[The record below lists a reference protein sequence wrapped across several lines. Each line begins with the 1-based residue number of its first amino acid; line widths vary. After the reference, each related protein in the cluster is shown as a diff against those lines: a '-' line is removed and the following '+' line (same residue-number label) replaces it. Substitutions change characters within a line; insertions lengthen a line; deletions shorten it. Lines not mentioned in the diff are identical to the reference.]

1 MKVASILF
9 ACFAIIPA
17 VLGADYQHA
26 TNLRA
31 GSIYFSPDASSTKL
45 SEVDRG
51 REIVVLET
59 SRDWVHV
66 QVNLAEERS
75 ISGWMPANGII
86 QTSTPNGDKILFGE
100 AIDSEEQA
108 SRNNG
113 RRGAA
118 QDALRLYYQVFEL
131 FPASPLAAEAAY
143 RSADIRWQME
153 KPDVMARP
161 SAKELDPSLREGMEE
176 KYMKEVIKK
185 FPGTKW
191 GDLASFHLIDNKVCG
206 DWQGRSK
213 CPVKEAE
220 IYEKYANEHP
230 QSPSAAEALYNATW
244 RWSALI
250 EIYKS
255 EDQGKKSSEAK
266 IKAIADGQKLT
277 SQFPQ
282 SGWAARA
289 QRLLYY
295 IEQNIPAYGN
305 GSD

>member
-9 ACFAIIPA
+9 AYFAIIPA
-17 VLGADYQHA
+17 LLGADYQHA

-31 GSIYFSPDASSTKL
+31 GSIYLSPDPNSTKL

-59 SRDWVHV
+59 SRDWAHV
-66 QVNLAEERS
+66 QINLAEERS
-75 ISGWMPANGII
+75 ISGWMPANGIV
-86 QTSTPNGDKILFGE
+86 QASTPNGDKILFGE

-113 RRGAA
+113 RHGAA

-131 FPASPLAAEAAY
+131 FPSSPLAAEAAY

-153 KPDVMARP
+153 KPDIMARP

-213 CPVKEAE
+213 CPAKEAE

-255 EDQGKKSSEAK
+255 EDQAKKSSEAK
-266 IKAIADGQKLT
+266 SKAVTDGQKLI

-295 IEQNIPAYGN
+295 MEQNIPTYGN
-305 GSD
+305 GSE